1 MDALTDIL
9 NTLRLKSSLYFRTE
23 LTAPWG
29 IQVPPK
35 GRVARFHIA
44 IRGQC
49 WLRIDGQDEDVF
61 MANGDLVIIAHGAG
75 HILADSPETP
85 PTDLADVFE
94 EIAYPG
100 SGPLVYGGG
109 GAGCCLVC
117 GEFAFDDRENHPLLD
132 NLPLLLKVTGD
143 QSYNA
148 KWLDSV
154 IGFIA
159 HEAAS
164 LDPGANAI
172 IDRLSEIIFIQV
184 IRATLASAS
193 KPIPFLSAFTDP
205 RVSRVLSEIHSDP
218 AAEWSVESLGR
229 IANMSRSAF
238 SNRFTELANM
248 TPLQYVIFVRMQKAA
263 RLLVDSN
270 DSLPAIA
277 ESVGYKSEAAFS
289 LAFKR
294 QFDVRPG
301 EYRRKH
307 KAAAAA

>member
-29 IQVPPK
+29 IRVPSQ

-49 WLRIDGQDEDVF
+49 WLRIEGREQDVF
-61 MANGDLVIIAHGAG
+61 MANGDLVIISHGAG
-75 HILADSPETP
+75 HILADSPATP
-85 PTDLADVFE
+85 PIDLADVYE
-94 EIAYPG
+94 EVAYPG
-100 SGPLVYGGG
+100 EGPLVYGGG

-117 GEFAFDDRENHPLLD
+117 GEFAFDEEENHPLLD
-132 NLPLLLKVTGD
+132 NLPPLLRVTGD

-148 KWLDSV
+148 KWLDSI

-164 LDPGANAI
+164 LEPGANAI

-184 IRATLASAS
+184 IRTTLASTREH
-193 KPIPFLSAFTDP
+193 IPFLSAFTDP
-205 RVSRVLSEIHSDP
+205 RISSVLSEVHRAP
-218 AAEWSVESLGR
+218 GANWSVESLGQ

-248 TPLQYVIFVRMQKAA
+248 TPLQYVIFVRLQKAS
-263 RLLVDSN
+263 RMLLDTN
-270 DSLPAIA
+270 HSLPAIA

-289 LAFKR
+289 MAFKR
-294 QFDVRPG
+294 QFGLRPG
-301 EYRRKH
+301 EYRRRQKVD
-307 KAAAAA
+307 AA

>member
-29 IQVPPK
+29 IQVPPQ

-49 WLRIDGQDEDVF
+49 WLRIDGQEEDVF
-61 MANGDLVIIAHGAG
+61 MANGDLVIIPHGAG
-75 HILADSPETP
+75 HILADSPATP
-85 PTDLADVFE
+85 ATDLADVFE

-100 SGPLVYGGG
+100 NGPLVYGGG

-117 GEFAFDDRENHPLLD
+117 GEFAFDERENHPLLD
-132 NLPLLLKVTGD
+132 NLPQLLRVTGD

-159 HEAAS
+159 YEAAS
-164 LDPGANAI
+164 LEPGANAI

-184 IRATLASAS
+184 IRTTLASAREH
-193 KPIPFLSAFTDP
+193 IPFLSAFTDP
-205 RVSRVLSEIHSDP
+205 RISAVLSEIHQAP
-218 AAEWSVESLGR
+218 GANWSVGSLGR

-248 TPLQYVIFVRMQKAA
+248 TPLQYVIFVRLQQASRM
-263 RLLVDSN
+263 LLESN
-270 DSLPAIA
+270 HSLPAIA

-289 LAFKR
+289 MAFKR
-294 QFDVRPG
+294 QFGLRPG
-301 EYRRKH
+301 EYRRRRRAD
-307 KAAAAA
+307 AA